1 MAEEIKLTEGR
12 RIKVYKLKA
21 EAVDDAELQSKVTE
35 QLQKFGAVDSSM
47 IRHSKDGCS
56 WMVAV
61 YATAEAA
68 AAACDDDAIA
78 DALTAE
84 ELADPEQGFCV
95 CELCTVEKDMAYL
108 AKKES
113 GNKPAR
119 TSFVTYMQ
127 AANGDA
133 ADVDAMLAGLL
144 RSEKTTQGL
153 LEQVVNPTVKGVKKE
168 LVTAGRKVVKA
179 VTKVLQDEVQ
189 SLREDLGAMKEL
201 LETAVGT
208 KAGVLKR
215 RKVAS
220 GEKRAR
226 TRTRSRTRTPV
237 AKASGVPASALNSKA
252 VRKKKSVDGASA
264 EEAEKGASMRMLQAL
279 MANKNGPAIVA
290 QMVSAEDQATLSNMF
305 DNAAQSGTVDDD
317 EDDEE
322 DEDMSEDDD
331 MYDDEE
337 DEEDSD
343 GV

>member
-95 CELCTVEKDMAYL
+95 CELCSVEKDMAYL

-113 GNKPAR
+113 GNKPVR

-127 AANGDA
+127 AANRDA

-237 AKASGVPASALNSKA
+237 AKESCVPASALKA
-252 VRKKKSVDGASA
+252 VRKKKSVDGVSTQ
-264 EEAEKGASMRMLQAL
+264 EAEKGASMRMLQAL

-317 EDDEE
+317 EDDVE

-331 MYDDEE
+331 MYDNEE